1 MEFWICLLCAWA
13 LVSGFLI
20 FFLNDMRKLD
30 IEFLKDDISR
40 LRNSQRH
47 ATSRHHKLKDAL
59 REAVTDDE

>member
-1 MEFWICLLCAWA
+1 MEFTIAVLFVWCIGLSIWI
-13 LVSGFLI
+13 GFS
-20 FFLNDMRKLD
+20 NDIRKLD